1 MKQDEMLFIYYE
13 KKKQTKK
20 AIEKQKEFINSNT

>member
-1 MKQDEMLFIYYE
+1 MLPFYYE

-20 AIEKQKEFINSNT
+20 LEHGKWYQFILDGMQ